1 MTPSH
6 VVQKSRNLRDIG
18 VILAS
23 KAVSMGAV
31 LPAAGR
37 AGEKNRGC
45 GEGHGARGREVTT
58 NGKEKK
64 EPGV

>member
-6 VVQKSRNLRDIG
+6 VEQKRRSLRDIG

-23 KAVSMGAV
+23 KAVSMRAV

-37 AGEKNRGC
+37 AGEKNGRC
-45 GEGHGARGREVTT
+45 RERHGARG
-58 NGKEKK
+58 
-64 EPGV
+64 